1 MTRVAL
7 ACTLAVAAVQAV
19 VSMAGPASAIVAGP
33 NGPLVFTSGRNDG
46 ATVLSD
52 NAAQIWFLSG
62 RMGARSG

>member
-1 MTRVAL
+1 
-7 ACTLAVAAVQAV
+7 
-19 VSMAGPASAIVAGP
+19 MAGPASAIVAGP

-62 RMGARSG
+62 LSGARSG